1 MAKRAT
7 EPRSKN
13 SEQAYWQSLKKRL
26 CEATTQDEIDA
37 IKRELNPNPRS
48 LKNQGPTTEDL
59 AYERKKVYVAERERQ
74 KSRKS
79 RDVAWSC
86 PECVSTKI
94 RDKIK
99 EDLKFALETL
109 WPHRFQLAWSHDHL
123 DMINDIKDTIL
134 SGGQLARAMPRGTG
148 KTSILI
154 CAIVWA
160 ILCGR
165 HTFAVLIGATGS
177 AAEELLE
184 QIRTEFETND
194 RLYAYFPEL
203 VHPIRKLEG
212 IRQRRLLWDGEPIVQ
227 EWKKKRIIL
236 PNHPRGPG
244 AGAIIAVAGL
254 LGRIRGMNYQRT
266 DGTNVRPSIVL
277 IDDPQTK
284 QSASSRKQ
292 NVSRELTLCG
302 DVLGLAGPGKRIAVL
317 MACTVIQSNDVAD
330 RMLDRKLHPEW
341 HGKRTRLL
349 TKLPDNLELWEEYAE
364 ILRTDLRSDLGMKR
378 ANAFY
383 KKRRRLMDAGALAA
397 WPQRYAEDELSAVQ
411 HAMNIRIL
419 NREAFEAEYQNQP
432 LVQVADDEILITADE
447 IVTRCNALERGRV
460 PLKAEH
466 ITGTIDVQGKLL
478 YWGACWWC
486 KDFTGGILDV
496 GAWPDQGKNY
506 FTLDEANPTIIEATG
521 RKAKMAGV
529 RAALDKLINQLMSR
543 KFIRDDGVSMQIDK
557 LCVDANWGESTDTVF
572 DACRESVYAQQLRP
586 CHGKGMTVTSK
597 PMAQWKAG
605 EGETNGDHWFRR
617 AGKRGLRYLT
627 TDVNYW
633 KTFVHNGLNLM
644 PEERHS
650 ISLFKAQPHQHR
662 MLADHLTSETR
673 QRPKA
678 PDGRTVDIW
687 SPKPG
692 TENHLFDVI
701 VHCAVGA
708 SELGVKLTDEVK
720 QKRPAR
726 TKPIE
731 ATYF

>member
-1 MAKRAT
+1 MARAKT
-7 EPRSKN
+7 SSPNSRSKKD
-13 SEQAYWQSLKKRL
+13 ARASLLKRL
-26 CEATTQDEIDA
+26 KEARTQEELDA
-37 IKRELNPNPRS
+37 IERELNPKPRS
-48 LKNQGPTTEDL
+48 IANRGPLTDDL
-59 AYERKKVYVAERERQ
+59 AYERKKIYVAERERQ

-79 RDVAWSC
+79 RDVAASC
-86 PECVSTKI
+86 PECIDPKV

-99 EDLKFALETL
+99 KSLKFALETL
-109 WPHRFQLAWSHDHL
+109 WCHRFPLAWSQDHL
-123 DMINDIKDTIL
+123 DFLQAIQDTIFT
-134 SGGQLARAMPRGTG
+134 GGQLARAMPRGTG

-154 CAIVWA
+154 CAIIWA

-165 HTFAVLIGATGS
+165 HAFAVLIGATGS

-212 IRQRRLLWDGEPIVQ
+212 IRQRRLLWNGVPIVQ

-236 PNHPRGPG
+236 PNHPPGPG

-277 IDDPQTK
+277 VDDPQTK
-284 QSASSRKQ
+284 QSATSRKQ
-292 NVSRELTLCG
+292 NVSREQTLCG
-302 DVLGLAGPGKRIAVL
+302 DVLGLAGPGKRIAAL
-317 MACTVIQSNDVAD
+317 MACTVIQANDVAD
-330 RMLDRKLHPEW
+330 RMLNRQLHPEW

-349 TKLPDNLELWEEYAE
+349 KSLPDNLEPWEEYAE
-364 ILRTDLRSDLGMKR
+364 ILRADLRADLGMDR
-378 ANAFY
+378 ATKFY
-383 KKRRRLMDAGALAA
+383 RKRRRAMDAGGSAA
-397 WPQRYAEDELSAVQ
+397 WQGRFAEGEISAIQ

-419 NREAFEAEYQNQP
+419 NREAFEAEYQNEP
-432 LVQVADDEILITADE
+432 LVQETDDERLLTADE
-447 IVTRCNALERGRV
+447 IVSRINALERGRV
-460 PLKAEH
+460 PLSAEH
-466 ITGTIDVQGKLL
+466 ITAAIDVQGHLL
-478 YWGACWWC
+478 YWAVCWWR
-486 KDFTGGILDV
+486 KDFTGGVLDY
-496 GAWPDQGKNY
+496 GAWPDQGRHY
-506 FTLDEANPTIIEATG
+506 FSLDEANPTIMQATG

-529 RAALDKLINQLMSR
+529 RAALDKLIAQLMGR
-543 KFIRDDGVSMQIDK
+543 KFQRDGGVSMQIDK
-557 LCVDANWGESTDTVF
+557 LCIDANWGESTDTVF
-572 DACRESVYAQQLRP
+572 DACRESVHAQQLRP

-605 EGETNGDHWFRR
+605 AGETNGEHWFRR

-633 KTFVHNGLNLM
+633 KTFIHNGLNLM

-650 ISLFKAQPHQHR
+650 ISLFKAPSHQHR
-662 MLADHLTSETR
+662 MLADHLTAETR

-692 TENHLFDVI
+692 AENHLFDCI

-708 SELGVKLTDEVK
+708 SEIGVKLSDIERVSMP
-720 QKRPAR
+720 R
-726 TKPIE
+726 KPKK
-731 ATYF
+731 TVYL